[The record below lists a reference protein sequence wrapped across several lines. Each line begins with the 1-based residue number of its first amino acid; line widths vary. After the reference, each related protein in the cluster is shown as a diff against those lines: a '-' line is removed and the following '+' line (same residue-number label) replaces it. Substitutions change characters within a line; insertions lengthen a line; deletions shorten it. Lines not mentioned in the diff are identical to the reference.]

1 MSNHKHLADL
11 LKVCSILPAL
21 AIMPAMA
28 DDAILSGNAFVLGDV
43 VTNETIYGGVRIVS
57 ATPQQLAYP
66 KYNMVARSFDLEDIN
81 NGNKVLFGP
90 VNLTVRE
97 LESDEAFRWNSQ
109 RYDEDG
115 NPIDF
120 DLASYNDDGTER
132 EVKVVWNNAN
142 GVEELGAMDRFLVRD
157 DTKEAGVLNIT
168 NSDVIIAGSTVNADK
183 ICFSGANVNLVK
195 ELPGDTLK
203 ASDGKVKISADELI
217 VQDNSRILVGADT
230 ELDLTE
236 SEEILIQN
244 NNAET
249 SGGAIS
255 VSAGGV
261 LNMGGASVV
270 GNSSSNAG
278 GAIYNASEMTII
290 DSVFSKNS
298 VTTAGDGGAIRI
310 DVVNRGKTVIA
321 DSNFSENK
329 ALGYDKAD
337 SGAISVRNGDVEI
350 SGTSFDK
357 NEAMFGGAMYLY
369 SGNDHYVSVDIT
381 DSEFIENT
389 ALGGGAIVNI
399 ASNQNNENGGLR
411 LTDVKFSGNWTESD
425 AGGALFLGAQS
436 QTFIKRGLF
445 SGNTSA
451 TAGGAIS
458 MRDVEEADNKDA
470 KLDIIDS
477 VFSANTATTYGGAI
491 YSTFYDSESVRDS
504 VYIKGTE
511 FSKNIAERGGAI
523 YTEGKADLGGG
534 LASMKIEGA
543 KFTENIAE
551 EEGGAIQNRSSMNIT
566 NSTFTNNTA
575 NGSYGGALYNAKT
588 GYIETLDAD
597 FEVNKVDSEWFAIG
611 GAFANIGKI
620 GEVTGMFESN
630 KVDASAEDASSKG
643 GAIYTYAGSS
653 IDSIVADFVG
663 NQAFSGGEAIGGAV
677 VNDGTI
683 TKLHQTGQ
691 GFVNNVSDGD
701 VDGWAGAL
709 YNSETG
715 VISELVANFTGNSVN
730 GAAWAVGGALVNKG
744 TIESLTGTFANNT
757 VTVSAED
764 GFAAGGAVYNEGTIN
779 FDGDV
784 LFSNNTAV
792 EGADIYNDG
801 IVNIVSGTTTIDTT
815 VAGEG
820 TLNVASDAILNI
832 GTATVQQTQIN
843 IDGIVQASVLS
854 DRSYGRLLGLIE
866 AKDSAELKLNV
877 GSVGSYKIFDSQAD
891 ITVTAGATYDV
902 SQEADGTVVITTKAV
917 EDIAA
922 DTGLTAQAAGAI
934 AGLAN
939 ATDKN
944 LQKVSLAAQQVLN
957 SGDVAAV
964 ERETRKL
971 NPTDK
976 PVAQATAA
984 SVQNQVLS
992 LTSGRMAGGVSVGR
1006 AGGDAVSKE
1015 NGFWMQGLFN
1025 KSKLADEFNGYTRG
1039 FALGADLLIDNK
1051 WTIGGGL
1058 AVNDSDVRSNTA
1070 DIDIDSKTVF
1080 LYGQY
1085 KPNNWFVNA
1094 TATYSMSEYTENK
1107 NPFGVMSGAAYDV
1120 ESYGVQ
1126 AMGGYDFAAGITA
1139 EAGLRYLHI
1148 AQDAY
1153 TDDLGFKVKATDTD
1167 FLSGVAGLKYAFA
1180 IENDWKVRLRPELRA
1195 AMTYDFISDDVVA
1208 TVAMPG
1214 VASYKVDVERLSRMG
1229 GEFGIGL
1236 TALYRGMEVSLMYD
1250 LDLHKDYTSQTG
1262 MIKFR
1267 GRF

>member
-28 DDAILSGNAFVLGDV
+28 EVNVVEGTGEPVEVLKGQMDQKADGGRIWLKNFTDGKYTHDTENHTLVLEGDKDGKITLSSASASIQSHNENHTAPNVSIVGDKDTVLNMVTQGEDWNLFSRFAPLTVGSRDSAIGTINLVNETNDGGALIYVTAGNNYDDADNQKLEIYGDKISMKSVNTDETLGTAITGNEGRLDLVANESLDIVGNIHGYNKVYGGHSDMTLNINQNEGNTAKTTIVGNINAAMGSMVNIGLKGTGSSITGDMLVSADGVKLPGGGINLQFGDEGTITGNITAQDLGMVEITAGDDFEINGKVFATTDGSSIDIQGSDIEIESESGNVMAEDGAVINIGTESAGDIEIASTDAETLWALNGGILNVGSADTKSVEISSVDNDAIYVGRKNSVVNINGKNISISTNTDGWGAIHVANNVITEDYDYADAATLNITGDNIKITAPETGVEEGIAVTAMSQGVVNVEGNTTIRAQNAILARGESQVNINTSGENTVKMFGDINFNYDEETSRSSIDAFIDVTLAGADSVWTGNTVVTYDTKPEAEKLTVSNAKLTMKDGAVWNATKITDNKADVKGRYYTALNDLVIDGGTVNIADTERGIFVDRIVADNATFNGGMLNVNETIDITSGTTVFNSAVLGD
-43 VTNETIYGGVRIVS
+43 
-57 ATPQQLAYP
+57 
-66 KYNMVARSFDLEDIN
+66 
-81 NGNKVLFGP
+81 
-90 VNLTVRE
+90 
-97 LESDEAFRWNSQ
+97 
-109 RYDEDG
+109 
-115 NPIDF
+115 
-120 DLASYNDDGTER
+120 
-132 EVKVVWNNAN
+132 
-142 GVEELGAMDRFLVRD
+142 
-157 DTKEAGVLNIT
+157 AGVLNLAEGATLDIGT
-168 NSDVIIAGSTVNADK
+168 STV
-183 ICFSGANVNLVK
+183 
-195 ELPGDTLK
+195 
-203 ASDGKVKISADELI
+203 
-217 VQDNSRILVGADT
+217 
-230 ELDLTE
+230 DLA
-236 SEEILIQN
+236 Q
-244 NNAET
+244 
-249 SGGAIS
+249 
-255 VSAGGV
+255 
-261 LNMGGASVV
+261 LN
-270 GNSSSNAG
+270 
-278 GAIYNASEMTII
+278 
-290 DSVFSKNS
+290 
-298 VTTAGDGGAIRI
+298 
-310 DVVNRGKTVIA
+310 
-321 DSNFSENK
+321 
-329 ALGYDKAD
+329 
-337 SGAISVRNGDVEI
+337 
-350 SGTSFDK
+350 
-357 NEAMFGGAMYLY
+357 
-369 SGNDHYVSVDIT
+369 
-381 DSEFIENT
+381 
-389 ALGGGAIVNI
+389 
-399 ASNQNNENGGLR
+399 
-411 LTDVKFSGNWTESD
+411 
-425 AGGALFLGAQS
+425 
-436 QTFIKRGLF
+436 
-445 SGNTSA
+445 
-451 TAGGAIS
+451 
-458 MRDVEEADNKDA
+458 
-470 KLDIIDS
+470 
-477 VFSANTATTYGGAI
+477 
-491 YSTFYDSESVRDS
+491 
-504 VYIKGTE
+504 
-511 FSKNIAERGGAI
+511 
-523 YTEGKADLGGG
+523 
-534 LASMKIEGA
+534 
-543 KFTENIAE
+543 
-551 EEGGAIQNRSSMNIT
+551 
-566 NSTFTNNTA
+566 
-575 NGSYGGALYNAKT
+575 
-588 GYIETLDAD
+588 
-597 FEVNKVDSEWFAIG
+597 
-611 GAFANIGKI
+611 
-620 GEVTGMFESN
+620 
-630 KVDASAEDASSKG
+630 
-643 GAIYTYAGSS
+643 
-653 IDSIVADFVG
+653 
-663 NQAFSGGEAIGGAV
+663 
-677 VNDGTI
+677 
-683 TKLHQTGQ
+683 
-691 GFVNNVSDGD
+691 
-701 VDGWAGAL
+701 
-709 YNSETG
+709 
-715 VISELVANFTGNSVN
+715 
-730 GAAWAVGGALVNKG
+730 
-744 TIESLTGTFANNT
+744 
-757 VTVSAED
+757 
-764 GFAAGGAVYNEGTIN
+764 IN
-779 FDGDV
+779 
-784 LFSNNTAV
+784 
-792 EGADIYNDG
+792 
-801 IVNIVSGTTTIDTT
+801 
-815 VAGEG
+815 G
-820 TLNVASDAILNI
+820 TLL
-832 GTATVQQTQIN
+832 
-843 IDGIVQASVLS
+843 ASVLS
-854 DRSYGRLLGLIE
+854 DRSYGSLSGEIDGDG
-866 AKDSAELKLNV
+866 KVQLNV
-877 GSVGSYKIFDSQAD
+877 GSVGSYRIFDSQAE

-922 DTGLTAQAAGAI
+922 DTGLTTQAAGAI

-944 LQKVSLAAQQVLN
+944 LQKISLAAQQVLN

-964 ERETRKL
+964 ERETKKL

-1267 GRF
+1267 GQF